1 MKQVVA
7 IIKPFKLDDVRES
20 LSEIGVQ
27 GLTVSEVKG
36 FGRQKGH
43 TELYRGAEYVV
54 DFLPKLKL
62 EIAVDDG
69 IVEQVVEAITK
80 GANTGKIGDGKIFV
94 YPLEQVIRIRT
105 GETGSDA
112 REASGAVIM
121 ENEIFQLQYAMD
133 TFYFLICGALV
144 MWMAAGFSML
154 EAGLVRAKNTTEI
167 LTKNVMLFSIAC
179 ISYLVVGYDIMYGG
193 GVFLSGIA
201 GGDTLVADALTAS
214 QEAGFEGGSVYSAA
228 SDFFF
233 QVVFVA
239 TAMSIVS
246 GAVAERMKLW
256 AFAAFAVVLTAFI
269 YPMEGAWTWGGADV
283 FGMYNLGDLGFSDF
297 AGSGI
302 VHMAGAAAALAG
314 VILLGARKGKYG
326 PNGEV
331 RPIPGANMP
340 LATLGTFILWM
351 GWFGFNGGSV
361 LKLGD
366 MASANAVA
374 MVFLNT
380 NTAAAGGALAA
391 LLVAKLA
398 FGKADL
404 TMILN
409 GALAGLVA
417 ITAGPDTPT
426 PLMATIIGAI
436 GGVIVVFSIVFFD
449 KIKIDDPVGAISVHG
464 VVGLWGLLAVPLT
477 NDGASFSGQIIGA
490 ATIFIWVFVTS
501 FIVWSI
507 LKMVMGIRV
516 SDEEEYEG
524 VDIVECGVEA
534 YPEFTS
540 SGK

>member
-1 MKQVVA
+1 
-7 IIKPFKLDDVRES
+7 
-20 LSEIGVQ
+20 
-27 GLTVSEVKG
+27 
-36 FGRQKGH
+36 
-43 TELYRGAEYVV
+43 
-54 DFLPKLKL
+54 
-62 EIAVDDG
+62 
-69 IVEQVVEAITK
+69 
-80 GANTGKIGDGKIFV
+80 
-94 YPLEQVIRIRT
+94 
-105 GETGSDA
+105 
-112 REASGAVIM
+112 M
-121 ENEIFQLQYAMD
+121 EDQIFQLQYAMD
-133 TFYFLICGALV
+133 TFYFLVCGALV
-144 MWMAAGFSML
+144 MWMAAGFAML

-167 LTKNVMLFSIAC
+167 LTKNVMLFAIAC
-179 ISYLVVGYDIMYGG
+179 TAYLVVGYDIMYGG
-193 GVFLSGIA
+193 GLFLDGID
-201 GGDTLVADALTAS
+201 GGETLVADALAAS
-214 QEAGFEGGSVYSAA
+214 AEAGFEGGSVYSSA

-246 GAVAERMKLW
+246 GAVAERMKLS
-256 AFAAFAVVLTAFI
+256 AFAFFAVAMTAFI
-269 YPMEGAWTWGGADV
+269 YPMEGAWTWGGESV
-283 FGMYNLGDLGFSDF
+283 FGLYSLGDDFGFLDF

-326 PNGEV
+326 ANGEV
-331 RPIPGANMP
+331 KPIPGANLP

-380 NTAAAGGALAA
+380 NAAAAGGVIAA
-391 LLVAKLA
+391 LLMAKML

-426 PLMATIIGAI
+426 PLYATLI
-436 GGVIVVFSIVFFD
+436 GGVGGALVVISIVMMD
-449 KIKIDDPVGAISVHG
+449 KFKLDDPVGAISVHG

-477 NDGASFSGQIIGA
+477 NSDASFTGQLVGA
-490 ATIFIWVFVTS
+490 ATIFVWVFLTS
-501 FIVWSI
+501 FIVWAV

-516 SDEEEYEG
+516 SEEEEYAG
-524 VDIVECGVEA
+524 VDLSECGMEA
-534 YPEFTS
+534 YPEFTDR
-540 SGK
+540 